1 MRNNNMTMKGATNVK
16 SELGNREGYQEA
28 NEKDFNSKTAEVIR
42 DESRWDA
49 FQLIGDTNAEEMN
62 HQSATINGKSSA
74 EVKKILD
81 RGLAFRMGRKIQMVL
96 DAKAA

>member
-16 SELGNREGYQEA
+16 SELGNQEDYQEA
-28 NEKDFNSKTAEVIR
+28 NEKDFSSKTAEVIR

-49 FQLIGDTNAEEMN
+49 FQLIGDTNVEEMN
-62 HQSATINGKSSA
+62 HQSATINEKSSA